1 MNKEFTV
8 VKNTIEIGLKNPV
21 KFLHMTDTHI
31 TRDDPTGWSEGAF
44 DMYPGS
50 CELFWAQAVEYAK
63 KTGLPVLHTGDLID
77 FFSPANFKYLD
88 EEWNEID
95 YIYAAGN
102 HDFCHFL
109 GKAVEDYEYKWEMMK
124 EAQRHFKNNL
134 YFYSRMIGEVN
145 FVTLDNSYYRITEG
159 QIEALKAEVAKGHP
173 IILGMH
179 VPFYTESIHEYAKS
193 INAKALHVIAVPQ
206 EIIDTYEDSGVR
218 SRQTPDE
225 ATLKAVEY
233 IKNEP
238 LIKALITGHKHANFV
253 DMLSPT
259 LIQYV
264 TTGTHYGEIREFTLI

>member
-1 MNKEFTV
+1 MKKEFTV
-8 VKNTIEIGLKNPV
+8 LKNTIEIGLSEPV

-31 TRDDPTGWSEGAF
+31 TRDDPTGWRDGAF

-63 KTGLPVLHTGDLID
+63 KTGYPILYTGDLID
-77 FFSPANFKYLD
+77 FFSEGNFKYVD
-88 EEWNEID
+88 EEFNKLD

-124 EAQRHFKNNL
+124 VAQPHFKNNL

-159 QIEALKAEVAKGHP
+159 QLEALKAEVAKGHP

-179 VPFYTESIHEYAKS
+179 VPVYTESMLGYAKE
-193 INAKALHVIAVPQ
+193 INATALHVMAAPR
-206 EIIDTYEDSGVR
+206 EMIDAYPDAGVR
-218 SRQTPDE
+218 VRQTPDA
-225 ATLKAVEY
+225 ATLNALEY
-233 IKNEP
+233 MKNEP
-238 LIKALITGHKHANFV
+238 LIKALITGHKHHNFV

-259 LIQYV
+259 LVQYV
-264 TTGTHYGEIREFTLI
+264 TTGTHYGEIREFTLV